1 MYLTQFLHRAVQ
13 QNPDGIATIFGDR
26 VRSFAEQADRVARL
40 AGALRRLGVKPGD
53 RVAYLGLNSDRFIEY
68 YLAVP
73 WADAVLNP
81 VNIRWSPTEIGYSLT
96 DSQTRVLLVDDT
108 FIPLVPAIRDRY
120 VGLDTLIHVGDA
132 GPPPGMLGY
141 EELVVAGPA
150 VDDARRGGD
159 ALAALFYT
167 GGTTGFP
174 KGVMLSHANLLT
186 SALGSTVGGGF
197 GSCER
202 FLHAAPMFHLASAAA
217 VIGASLIGGTHVVV
231 SKFDPIAVLAA
242 IEQHRVT
249 DTALIPI
256 MIQLMVDHPRRAEYD
271 LSSVQ
276 RLGYGGSPIA
286 LPVLDR
292 ARKALP
298 GADFV
303 QAYGMTELSG
313 VTTLLLPADHEETS
327 PYPDRLGSGGRAAP
341 HAEVR
346 VVDPEDRELPRGQV
360 GEIVVRGGHVMLG
373 YWGKPE
379 LTATALRGG
388 WMHTGDAGRMDA
400 HGYVCIVDRIKD
412 MIITGGE
419 NVYSAEVE
427 NAVATH
433 PAVANC
439 AVVGVPD
446 EQWGERV
453 HAVVVC
459 KPGTQVS
466 EAEIR
471 AHTKTLIAGYKAPR
485 TVEFVETLPVTPTG
499 KVLKRE
505 LRAKASDRNRAAT
518 RSDPIHVTR
527 NRRTQ

>member
-1 MYLTQFLHRAVQ
+1 MYLTQGLHRAVQ

-26 VRSFAEQADRVARL
+26 VRTFAEQANRVARL
-40 AGALRRLGVKPGD
+40 AGALRRLGVELGD

-81 VNIRWSPTEIGYSLT
+81 VNIRWSPTEIAYSLT
-96 DSQTRVLLVDDT
+96 DSQTRTLLVDDT
-108 FIPLVPAIRDRY
+108 FIPLLPAIRERY
-120 VGLDTLIHVGDA
+120 AGLETVIHVGDA
-132 GPPPGMLGY
+132 GPQPGMLGY
-141 EELVVAGPA
+141 EELVAAGPA
-150 VDDARRGGD
+150 VEDVRRGGNT
-159 ALAALFYT
+159 LAGLFYT

-174 KGVMLSHANLLT
+174 RGVMLSHANLLT
-186 SALGSTVGGGF
+186 SALGSMATGGF
-197 GSCER
+197 GSWER
-202 FLHAAPMFHLASAAA
+202 FLYAVPMFHLAGLGAF
-217 VIGASLIGGTHVVV
+217 IGVSFTGGTHVIVPV
-231 SKFDPIAVLAA
+231 FDPVAVLAA

-249 DTALIPI
+249 DTLLIPI
-256 MIQLMVDHPRRAEYD
+256 MIQLMVDHPQRIEHD
-271 LSSVQ
+271 LSSLQ
-276 RLGYGGSPIA
+276 MLSYAGSPIA

-298 GADFV
+298 GAGFT
-303 QAYGMTELSG
+303 QGYGLTELAG
-313 VTTLLLPADHEETS
+313 AATLLLPADHEDNS
-327 PYPDRLGSGGRAAP
+327 PYPDRRESGGRAAP
-341 HAEVR
+341 HCEVR

-360 GEIVVRGGHVMLG
+360 GEIVARGGHVMLG
-373 YWGKPE
+373 YWGRPE
-379 LTATALRGG
+379 ETATALRGG
-388 WMHTGDAGRMDA
+388 WLHTGDAGRMDA
-400 HGYVCIVDRIKD
+400 HGYVYIVDRIKD

-439 AVVGVPD
+439 AVIGVPD

-459 KPGTQVS
+459 KPGAQVS
-466 EAEIR
+466 EEEIR

-485 TVEFVETLPVTPTG
+485 SVEFVEALPVTPTG

-505 LRAKASDRNRAAT
+505 LRAKASDRHRVPVNQACPHNR
-518 RSDPIHVTR
+518 
-527 NRRTQ
+527 